1 MKRLQYFVFAC
12 LLFMSFT
19 VSVNAVTPGTSDFG
33 GTTKCNYVWNNT
45 LFSYEKDENGD
56 PIPVDYTFSLET
68 EKGSN
73 RLTIANAPGNFE
85 IRYKNA
91 IYLNSDGSCPTI
103 SIYSQAI
110 FGKFLI
116 YDEHNTCTSEIVNFD
131 SRCSPDLTPI
141 ESSSDTSTANDAGSN
156 GQFRLADSDENSC
169 QYEQPIDLGSN
180 VVYNT
185 ITINRE
191 GNGEV
196 SGTCDARY
204 STSCRVAFDIQ
215 ESEFYSNNTFTC
227 APYIFARTSTTSS
240 NNPSTT
246 YTIYELGREGD
257 TDVAEGTNENW
268 QRPNAIDTSGWNG
281 SIECSDIFKINEE
294 GSFGWMLNTI
304 LGYIKV
310 IAPILVVLLSA
321 IDFIK
326 AVFGFDEKAMK
337 EAQHKLII
345 RLIAAVA
352 LFLIPQLIQLIMN
365 FINVSLDPACFL
377 Q

>member
-19 VSVNAVTPGTSDFG
+19 VSVEAL
-33 GTTKCNYVWNNT
+33 KCNYTWSST
-45 LFSYEKDENGD
+45 IFSYEEDENGD
-56 PIPVDYTFSLET
+56 PIPAERTFSLET
-68 EKGSN
+68 GTDN
-73 RLTIANAPGNFE
+73 DRLTIASASGNRV
-85 IRYKNA
+85 ITYASNNGIA
-91 IYLNSDGSCPTI
+91 INDDGTCPTI
-103 SIYSQAI
+103 SIYAQRV
-110 FGKFLI
+110 FGGFKIYKTNNSCKDGFLTT
-116 YDEHNTCTSEIVNFD
+116 DD
-131 SRCSPDLTPI
+131 RCSPNLTPTTG
-141 ESSSDTSTANDAGSN
+141 SDDTSTANDAGST
-156 GQFRLADSDENSC
+156 GQFRLIDSDNNSC
-169 QYEQPIDLGSN
+169 QYERPTRSGDTT
-180 VVYNT
+180 VYDYIT
-185 ITINRE
+185 ITRSYDTNVE
-191 GNGEV
+191 A
-196 SGTCDARY
+196 SCDVQFAE
-204 STSCRVAFDIQ
+204 SCRVRLGINS
-215 ESEFYSNNTFTC
+215 SEFFPNDTFTC
-227 APYIFARTSTTSS
+227 APYL
-240 NNPSTT
+240 NTT
-246 YTIYELGREGD
+246 YEYNAGMEYTINELGKEGD
-257 TDVAEGTNENW
+257 TDIAEDLNESW

-281 SIECSDIFKINEE
+281 PVECSDIFKINEE